1 MTKEELEK
9 EAEDCAHNMLW
20 WLKMPINE
28 KNVKDGGYHI
38 LKLLEPRENRIKE
51 LEDALKHARK
61 LYGDELEKAYKEI
74 DMLRQGYVW
83 QDYDPGEGCYDD
95 THEGK
100 WVKRWEPWRYVKD
113 ELPKIEVGYKVA
125 VEVCYLDAYQNSCIK
140 GCDWNGKDFIY
151 QYFDGKKWIFDKKVS
166 LLGKVF
172 AWRYEVDD
180 WPTLP
185 KEV

>member
-1 MTKEELEK
+1 MTNLSAIIERLKLDAAQEELVCELRKSINEERNLYNSQIRLLKEEL
-9 EAEDCAHNMLW
+9 
-20 WLKMPINE
+20 I
-28 KNVKDGGYHI
+28 
-38 LKLLEPRENRIKE
+38 
-51 LEDALKHARK
+51 
-61 LYGDELEKAYKEI
+61 
-74 DMLRQGYVW
+74 MLRQGYVW

-125 VEVCYLDAYQNSCIK
+125 VEVCYLDAYQNPCIK

-151 QYFDGKKWIFDKKVS
+151 QYFDGNKWIFDKKVS

-172 AWRYEVDD
+172 AWRYTVDD
-180 WPTLP
+180 WPTLS
-185 KEV
+185 KEAKE

>member
-1 MTKEELEK
+1 MIDKAMAEEYASSYTNDRGYYYEGLKEGFL
-9 EAEDCAHNMLW
+9 AG
-20 WLKMPINE
+20 LKAGSQL
-28 KNVKDGGYHI
+28 D
-38 LKLLEPRENRIKE
+38 R
-51 LEDALKHARK
+51 
-61 LYGDELEKAYKEI
+61 
-74 DMLRQGYVW
+74 VW
-83 QDYDPGEGCYDD
+83 KDYDPGEGCYDD

-125 VEVCYLDAYQNSCIK
+125 VEVCYLNAYQNPCK
-140 GCDWNGKDFIY
+140 MECDWNGKDFVY

-180 WPTLP
+180 WPTLS
-185 KEV
+185 KEVKE

>member
-1 MTKEELEK
+1 MNDLSTLIERLELDFEQEELVRE
-9 EAEDCAHNMLW
+9 
-20 WLKMPINE
+20 LKKSISEERNLY
-28 KNVKDGGYHI
+28 NSQIRLLKD
-38 LKLLEPRENRIKE
+38 
-51 LEDALKHARK
+51 
-61 LYGDELEKAYKEI
+61 EI
-74 DMLRQGYVW
+74 ITLRQGYVW

-125 VEVCYLDAYQNSCIK
+125 VEVCYLNAYGNSCKIE
-140 GCDWNGKDFIY
+140 CDWNGKDFIY
-151 QYFDGKKWIFDKKVS
+151 QYFDGKKWIFDKKIS

-180 WPTLP
+180 WPTLS
-185 KEV
+185 KEAKE